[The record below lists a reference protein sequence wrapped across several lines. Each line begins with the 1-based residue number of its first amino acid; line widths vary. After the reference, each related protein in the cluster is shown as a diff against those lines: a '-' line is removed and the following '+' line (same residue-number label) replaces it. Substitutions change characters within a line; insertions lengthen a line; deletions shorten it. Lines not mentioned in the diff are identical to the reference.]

1 MSEYGLSVH
10 SLYTQLSDEELDEIV
25 ADVQTLFPT
34 CGNRQILGHLLS
46 RGIRVQVTNTNCHA
60 YLLPRLLHCRTCTR
74 KIIVYTTRTYTI
86 YIIIILVTL
95 FIMQCRHTFTLA
107 EGLHFSAFSLLFSI
121 LYFVYHNIYCF
132 ILYSK
137 FCVS

>member
-34 CGNRQILGHLLS
+34 CGNRQMQGHLLS

-60 YLLPRLLHCRTCTR
+60 YFIVARAQERL
-74 KIIVYTTRTYTI
+74 
-86 YIIIILVTL
+86 
-95 FIMQCRHTFTLA
+95 
-107 EGLHFSAFSLLFSI
+107 
-121 LYFVYHNIYCF
+121 
-132 ILYSK
+132 
-137 FCVS
+137 